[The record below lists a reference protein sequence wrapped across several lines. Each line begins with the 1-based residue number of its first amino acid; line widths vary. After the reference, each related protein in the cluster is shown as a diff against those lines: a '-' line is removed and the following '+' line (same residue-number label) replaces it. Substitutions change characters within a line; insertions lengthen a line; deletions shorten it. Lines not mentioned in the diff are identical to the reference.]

1 MVFVLEI
8 VRLLFL
14 FVRTFHIIVLGGHF
28 MRVITATELKQN
40 LGKYIELSKEED
52 VIIKKNGKI
61 VTVLTSP
68 SEREKDTAS
77 FLSLMGKYEY
87 FDYEAYLRERDEQR

>member
-1 MVFVLEI
+1 MQTYRAI
-8 VRLLFL
+8 TILF
-14 FVRTFHIIVLGGHF
+14 RTFSYIMFLEDDQN
-28 MRVITATELKQN
+28 MCVITATELKQN

-52 VIIKKNGKI
+52 VIVKKNGKI